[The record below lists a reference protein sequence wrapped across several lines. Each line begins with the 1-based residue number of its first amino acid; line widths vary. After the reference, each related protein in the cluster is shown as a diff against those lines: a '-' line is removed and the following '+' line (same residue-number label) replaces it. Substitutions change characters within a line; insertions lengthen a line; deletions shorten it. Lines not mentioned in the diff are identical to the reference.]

1 MKKTI
6 STEKLQTL
14 RKANE
19 GFVLI
24 DVLSKADFDL
34 DHIPGARNVPVDS
47 ADFAK
52 SVAEKGAGSKTR
64 KVVLYGRGGNC
75 DAAARGAKLL
85 GQACFTNVVEYEGGM
100 QAWNESKRAR
110 LARTAKTS

>member
-24 DVLSKADFDL
+24 DVLNKADFDA
-34 DHIPGARNVPVDS
+34 DHIPGARNVPVDGP
-47 ADFAK
+47 DFAQG
-52 SVAEKGAGSKTR
+52 VAEKAAGSKTR

-75 DAAARGAKLL
+75 EAAARGVKLL
-85 GQACFTNVVEYEGGM
+85 ATACFTNVIEYEGGL